1 MVRRLFIHPSMSGQP
16 QSAARRRTRRNWA
29 LVAALGL
36 AALLVA
42 AVTSPVMAG
51 TQSRPNTAVPVTS
64 TTAHILV
71 TANGRTVYVFASDSK
86 NKSACYGQ
94 CAKFWP
100 PVLVKKGTSAPKKI
114 GRLPG
119 TFGTAP
125 RKDGS
130 KQLTYDGA
138 PLYTFIE
145 DKKKGDMTGQGL
157 IAAGN
162 YWWVVVAG
170 GK

>member
-1 MVRRLFIHPSMSGQP
+1 
-16 QSAARRRTRRNWA
+16 
-29 LVAALGL
+29 
-36 AALLVA
+36 
-42 AVTSPVMAG
+42 
-51 TQSRPNTAVPVTS
+51 VTS